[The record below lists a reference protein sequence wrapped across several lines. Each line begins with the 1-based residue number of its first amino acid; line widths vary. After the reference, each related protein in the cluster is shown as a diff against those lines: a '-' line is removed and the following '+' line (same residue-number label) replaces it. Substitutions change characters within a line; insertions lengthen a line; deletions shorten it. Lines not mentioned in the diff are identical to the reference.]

1 VTTAT
6 APAAR
11 AGSRRKRLVAWAV
24 VVGALIVAFMAG
36 YLPRLQAR
44 AKLDAVTRRNA
55 TLPRVA
61 ITPAI
66 SEGLTRELRV
76 PGNLVAVKHT
86 MVYARASG
94 YVRRWYVD
102 IGARVQAG
110 DVLADLDT
118 PELGQQLQQARASL
132 SQKLA
137 ALKQAE
143 ASNEYLQVSAQRQN
157 TLFQQQLVSQDAA
170 DQANSQASVGA
181 ANVAAAKADVAAQE
195 ANVRQLEQLMAYG
208 RVVAPF
214 AGTITQRFVD
224 VGSLVNAGAAQGGS
238 LFQLQAT
245 DPLRVVIRVP
255 QTYAP
260 SVHLR
265 VAAKIAVRQYTG
277 RTFSGTVTHTAGA
290 LDPATRTLTTEIEV
304 QNPAGEL
311 FPGMYADVILP
322 VAVSHPIVRIPS
334 SAVIYDATGVH
345 VAVVDDR
352 SRVRL
357 VVVQPGRDNGT
368 EVEIVDGLRGGER
381 VIVSPPAG
389 LMNGT
394 EVQLAPPAHSTR
406 LQPLPVVAST
416 ARTGAAHGLRHVE
429 DNLKH
434 FSGA

>member
-1 VTTAT
+1 M
-6 APAAR
+6 
-11 AGSRRKRLVAWAV
+11 
-24 VVGALIVAFMAG
+24 LIIAFMAW
-36 YLPRLQAR
+36 YLPRLQMR
-44 AKLDAVTRRNA
+44 AEPGAVASRNA

-76 PGNLVAVKHT
+76 PGGLVAVKQT

-94 YVRRWYVD
+94 YVRKWYVD
-102 IGARVQAG
+102 IGATVHAG

-118 PELGQQLQQARASL
+118 PELDQQVQQARASL

-143 ASNEYLQVSAQRQN
+143 ASNEYLQVTARRQN
-157 TLFQQQLVSQDAA
+157 TLFKEQLISQQAA
-170 DQANSQASVGA
+170 DQANSQASVGE
-181 ANVAAAKADVAAQE
+181 ANVAAAKGDVAAQE
-195 ANVRQLEQLMAYG
+195 ANVRQLEQLVAYG

-214 AGTITQRFVD
+214 AGTITHRFID

-245 DPLRVVIRVP
+245 NPLRAVVQIP

-260 SVHLR
+260 SIHVGA
-265 VAAKIAVRQYTG
+265 AAKIAVRQYTG

-290 LDPATRTLTTEIEV
+290 LDPTTRTLTTEIEV
-304 QNPAGEL
+304 QNAAGEL

-345 VAVVDDR
+345 IAVVDDR
-352 SRVRL
+352 SRVHL

-389 LMNGT
+389 LSNGM
-394 EVQLAPPAHSTR
+394 EVQLVSQGAPPA
-406 LQPLPVVAST
+406 
-416 ARTGAAHGLRHVE
+416 
-429 DNLKH
+429 
-434 FSGA
+434 

>member
-1 VTTAT
+1 MTTASPT
-6 APAAR
+6 RSRAR
-11 AGSRRKRLVAWAV
+11 PRRIVGWAV
-24 VVGALIVAFMAG
+24 VVGMLIVAFMAW
-36 YLPRLQAR
+36 YLPRLQMR
-44 AKLDAVTRRNA
+44 AELGAVASRNA

-76 PGNLVAVKHT
+76 PGGLVAVKQT

-94 YVRRWYVD
+94 YVRKWYVD
-102 IGARVQAG
+102 IGATVHAG

-118 PELGQQLQQARASL
+118 PELDQQVQQARASL

-143 ASNEYLQVSAQRQN
+143 ATNEYLQITARRQN
-157 TLFQQQLVSQDAA
+157 TLFKEQLISQQAA
-170 DQANSQASVGA
+170 DQANSQASVGE
-181 ANVAAAKADVAAQE
+181 ANVAAAKGDVAAQE
-195 ANVRQLEQLMAYG
+195 ANVRQLEQLVAYG

-214 AGTITQRFVD
+214 AGTITQRFID
-224 VGSLVNAGAAQGGS
+224 VGSLVNAGAAQGAS

-245 DPLRVVIRVP
+245 NPLRAVVQVP

-260 SVHLR
+260 SIHAG

-290 LDPATRTLTTEIEV
+290 LDPTTRTLTAEIEV
-304 QNPAGEL
+304 QNAAGEL
-311 FPGMYADVILP
+311 LPGMYADVMLP

-345 VAVVDDR
+345 IAVVDDR
-352 SRVRL
+352 SRVHL

-368 EVEIVDGLRGGER
+368 DVEIVDGLRGGER

-389 LMNGT
+389 LTNGT
-394 EVQLAPPAHSTR
+394 EVQLVPHGAPPA
-406 LQPLPVVAST
+406 
-416 ARTGAAHGLRHVE
+416 
-429 DNLKH
+429 
-434 FSGA
+434 